1 MREPHHQPGDRPLG
15 SEAGACRIGGIDFVT
30 LPGPGDDPVRQ
41 HASFGKEVRGARPVL
56 PAAAADIMPAEVL
69 ALDLAA
75 SQIQSQFVELA
86 DVPLAMQ
93 VFSRYASGKISQRLI
108 QLEQHRLVNLSRLPG
123 ISDLGLAHGGI

>member
-1 MREPHHQPGDRPLG
+1 
-15 SEAGACRIGGIDFVT
+15 
-30 LPGPGDDPVRQ
+30 
-41 HASFGKEVRGARPVL
+41 
-56 PAAAADIMPAEVL
+56 MPAEVL

-108 QLEQHRLVNLSRLPG
+108 QLEQQRLVNLSRLPG